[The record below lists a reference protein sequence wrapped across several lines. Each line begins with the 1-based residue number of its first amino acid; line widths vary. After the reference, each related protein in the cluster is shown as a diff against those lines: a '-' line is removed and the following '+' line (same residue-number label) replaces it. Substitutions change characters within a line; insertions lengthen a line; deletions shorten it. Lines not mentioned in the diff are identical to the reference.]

1 LDTTWLNGIAQDPL
15 HFYTV
20 ATVVFVIVVSA
31 LLALVRL
38 PGVWVPI
45 RTWLVMLPLALGALW
60 IGQAAW
66 VLLVTVISL
75 IAFTEFARV
84 TGLLQERPLV
94 AVVYAAIVAEN
105 LFAFR
110 GTYNFF
116 MATPMWAILAL
127 TLVPIALNRT
137 DNGRKSWVE
146 TGAWSS
152 SKRLAPWRSGMQSK
166 LRLVVACAV
175 LTPPLVY
182 VAVWA
187 FGQAQVDWRYKVAGL
202 ADAFLGRPAPEMS
215 VIIGFALTAIIG
227 VAALATGL
235 VRWTMTAATD
245 LAGRVLGW
253 SWLLLLIAGWGGY
266 VTGGAIV
273 VAAGGAIDYRAN
285 THWEFGTPLNSAA
298 DVPGTCRSVV
308 GQPETVAEVH
318 LAVLGLPDIYLRD
331 VVSGTPVPLVRSAL
345 WTYHLGDYPEGS
357 AVFEPPN
364 VPERP
369 RPYLAAGGVHWQP
382 ISFVRAYN
390 YWVTKINDSHL
401 SGTAYLTGIRF
412 NDPYGGGDS
421 LYWVDLTIPNDPWPP
436 TYELTVSWACQASST

>member
-127 TLVPIALNRT
+127 TVVPIALNRT
-137 DNGRKSWVE
+137 DRMLQSVMLS
-146 TGAWSS
+146 GAGVIFFGYF
-152 SKRLAPWRSGMQSK
+152 LAHLSYLQRSPIGLGYLLYVLLGTQLNDALGFIYGK
-166 LRLVVACAV
+166 LFGHHRW
-175 LTPPLVY
+175 TPISPNKTLE
-182 VAVWA
+182 
-187 FGQAQVDWRYKVAGL
+187 GSIL
-202 ADAFLGRPAPEMS
+202 A
-215 VIIGFALTAIIG
+215 AITTI
-227 VAALATGL
+227 ALAFAQ
-235 VRWTMTAATD
+235 WQ
-245 LAGRVLGW
+245 
-253 SWLLLLIAGWGGY
+253 IAMPNLPAWG
-266 VTGGAIV
+266 V
-273 VAAGGAIDYRAN
+273 
-285 THWEFGTPLNSAA
+285 
-298 DVPGTCRSVV
+298 
-308 GQPETVAEVH
+308 
-318 LAVLGLPDIYLRD
+318 
-331 VVSGTPVPLVRSAL
+331 
-345 WTYHLGDYPEGS
+345 
-357 AVFEPPN
+357 
-364 VPERP
+364 
-369 RPYLAAGGVHWQP
+369 LAAGIIV
-382 ISFVRAYN
+382 
-390 YWVTKINDSHL
+390 
-401 SGTAYLTGIRF
+401 GI
-412 NDPYGGGDS
+412 GGQVG
-421 LYWVDLTIPNDPWPP
+421 DLTMANVKRNVGVKDFGTLLPGHGGMTDRVNSLMVTAPAFAHFMGFLFGGFP
-436 TYELTVSWACQASST
+436 